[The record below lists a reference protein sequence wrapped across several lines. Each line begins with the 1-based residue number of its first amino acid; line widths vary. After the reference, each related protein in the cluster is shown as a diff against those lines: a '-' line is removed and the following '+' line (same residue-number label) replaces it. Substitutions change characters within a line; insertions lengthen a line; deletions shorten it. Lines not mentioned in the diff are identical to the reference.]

1 MYLQELFSYFW
12 LAVFARVC
20 PSLSTIC
27 GNPQTL
33 SQLVCAYTS
42 LCVWVEVTVS
52 HCVCVCMLFYW
63 PVGDLGLGHGDT
75 ALMSQLGV
83 PVDVTVTLTSPPLS
97 SLSSTPCY
105 PTPTSFPSFY
115 CLYRYLWTS
124 VFPPFSS
131 NYSLFLISS
140 LSPLSP
146 SLHWG
151 WLQFISLINFT
162 LSLFHLLP
170 LPSKRQTELNWGS
183 QFEFTSRHKYFL
195 P

>member
-1 MYLQELFSYFW
+1 MWQ
-12 LAVFARVC
+12 
-20 PSLSTIC
+20 STNTC
-27 GNPQTL
+27 L
-33 SQLVCAYTS
+33 S
-42 LCVWVEVTVS
+42 LCVCLHES
-52 HCVCVCMLFYW
+52 VCVGWGDCVSLCLCLHAVLLTCGW
-63 PVGDLGLGHGDT
+63 LGSRPRWHRIDVPVG
-75 ALMSQLGV
+75 S
-83 PVDVTVTLTSPPLS
+83 SCPPLWYHPLLMLQWPS
-97 SLSSTPCY
+97 PHHLCHLFHPHLVTQPLLVSPLFIAFTCFNPPC
-105 PTPTSFPSFY
+105 
-115 CLYRYLWTS
+115 YLWTS

-140 LSPLSP
+140 LFPLSP

>member
-1 MYLQELFSYFW
+1 MWQ
-12 LAVFARVC
+12 
-20 PSLSTIC
+20 STNTC
-27 GNPQTL
+27 L
-33 SQLVCAYTS
+33 S
-42 LCVWVEVTVS
+42 LCVCLHES
-52 HCVCVCMLFYW
+52 VCVGWGDCVSLCLCLHAVLVTCGW
-63 PVGDLGLGHGDT
+63 LGSRPRWHRIDVPVG
-75 ALMSQLGV
+75 S
-83 PVDVTVTLTSPPLS
+83 SCPPLWYHP
-97 SLSSTPCY
+97 LLMLRW
-105 PTPTSFPSFY
+105 PSPHHLCHLFHPHLVTQPLLVSPLFIAFT

-124 VFPPFSS
+124 VFPP
-131 NYSLFLISS
+131 SLLITPSFWFHPFPPS
-140 LSPLSP
+140 LPP